1 MANDAMPFQP
11 KEDNRLKKHNRV
23 WNDINTL
30 LRFLDGGP
38 KSAADCLDD
47 YFLKKFG
54 NSAPGKLLREQIEI
68 VQKHLENAD

>member
-1 MANDAMPFQP
+1 M
-11 KEDNRLKKHNRV
+11 KKYDDM

-54 NSAPGKLLREQIEI
+54 NSAPGELLRSQIEI
-68 VQKHLENAD
+68 VQKHLENAE